1 MIDMTEKERRVKME
15 EYNYKLENALKK
27 AVSDNK
33 RRMQLNTRI
42 DAENAIWF
50 VIDLLNAYGDNETAL
65 RLNGLVSAVDNL
77 DTSILV
83 KSKIFE

>member
-50 VIDLLNAYGDNETAL
+50 VIDLLNAYGDNEML
-65 RLNGLVSAVDNL
+65 
-77 DTSILV
+77 
-83 KSKIFE
+83 